1 MTLLTRILFWGY
13 ALMLVGVGASGIFI
27 ADWELSRIFQVPL
40 SDMGALQRATIL
52 NQYRF
57 LKSIEFAF
65 GLFSLLY
72 REEIFRVAKFNRLF
86 LIGVFAGVGARS
98 LAIVLDGVPHWA
110 FLAFLALELATGVL
124 VLIQSRSSLASA

>member
-1 MTLLTRILFWGY
+1 MSLLTRILFWGY

-72 REEIFRVAKFNRLF
+72 REEIFRVAKFKRVF

-110 FLAFLALELATGVL
+110 FLVFVALELATGVL
-124 VLIQSRSSLASA
+124 VWIQSRSGLASA